1 MPRSP
6 RLPQRLAGTPLPS
19 EHRLPPFP
27 LTLTEVAPGG
37 DAVGRR
43 DDGLVVFVPGGTP
56 GDEVLVQLVRS
67 HRSYAHGRLLR
78 LLTPGPLR
86 VSPPCALALP
96 AQNGASAACGG
107 CPLMAMGREAQLAA
121 KQAWVTRA
129 MRQLPIETR
138 PILAPAA
145 DQGYRLRAR
154 LLLRDGRLGFAAAG
168 SHHGSQ
174 PSTCPV
180 LLPALSR
187 VLFERCQVLIPALGE
202 GGALSGLA
210 GWHNGQPAIHL
221 ALEPA
226 SPSRTA
232 LGTLRQG
239 LAQLLSTGDIVGASL
254 RTASAP
260 SAEPELH
267 GVPYISLLPPGDP
280 EALGPLWG
288 AASGFAQACQAGH
301 TLLPRLVAEATRA
314 IADSDGTTGLPRVL
328 ELFSGSGNLSR
339 ALCRLT
345 DELICVEGDAAA
357 VDRARAA
364 LGTKPRL
371 LAEPVTDALRRL
383 RREAKPPTVIVLD
396 PPRAGAAE
404 AMPLIAELAPRRVVY
419 VSCDVM
425 TLARDLGQLRAHGY
439 VPRYVQPID
448 LMPHTAEIECI
459 AVCDASD
466 PRAS

>member
-1 MPRSP
+1 M
-6 RLPQRLAGTPLPS
+6 
-19 EHRLPPFP
+19 
-27 LTLTEVAPGG
+27 
-37 DAVGRR
+37 
-43 DDGLVVFVPGGTP
+43 PGGTP
-56 GDEVLVQLVRS
+56 GDEALVQLVRS

-96 AQNGASAACGG
+96 ADNGASAACGG

-145 DQGYRLRAR
+145 AQGYRLRAR
-154 LLLRDGRLGFAAAG
+154 LLLRGGRLGFAAAG

-174 PSTCPV
+174 PSACPV
-180 LLPALSR
+180 LLPELSR
-187 VLFERCQVLIPALGE
+187 ALFERCQVLVPALGE

-210 GWHNGQPAIHL
+210 GWHNGQTAIHL
-221 ALEPA
+221 AVEPA
-226 SPSRTA
+226 NPSRTGLA
-232 LGTLRQG
+232 TLRQG
-239 LAQLLSTGDIVGASL
+239 LAQLLSAGDIVGASL
-254 RTASAP
+254 HTASTP
-260 SAEPELH
+260 SSPSREPELH
-267 GVPYISLLPPGDP
+267 GVPYISLVPPGDTD
-280 EALGPLWG
+280 ALGPLWG

-301 TLLPRLVAEATRA
+301 TLLPRLVAEAARGA
-314 IADSDGTTGLPRVL
+314 AAPDGTAPLPRVL

-339 ALCRLT
+339 ALWPLT

-364 LGTKPRL
+364 LGTGPRL
-371 LAEPVTDALRRL
+371 LAEPVLDALRRL
-383 RREAKPPTVIVLD
+383 RRGAVLPTVVVLD

-404 AMPLIAELAPRRVVY
+404 AMPLIAELAPRRVIY

-466 PRAS
+466 PRGG